1 MCVVM
6 HCYSL
11 FSDGKTF
18 CFKKKKNSVLLD
30 NDEKHSFCKIPS
42 HVEWKTF
49 AVKHYNGVI

>member
-1 MCVVM
+1 MCVEM
-6 HCYSL
+6 HCFSL